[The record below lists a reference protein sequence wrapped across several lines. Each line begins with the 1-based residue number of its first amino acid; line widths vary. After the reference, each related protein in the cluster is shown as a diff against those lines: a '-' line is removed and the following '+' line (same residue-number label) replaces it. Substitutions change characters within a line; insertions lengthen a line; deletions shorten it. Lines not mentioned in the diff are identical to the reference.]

1 MKRMPR
7 TWKVGPA
14 GVLVLTSLAG
24 CVVGGYGGGVGLG
37 YVGGVYEPGGYEY
50 GGWGPGYRVGPP
62 RDDEHGHGGGDHGP
76 GRGRATPSIPHD
88 ARHSGGGGHRGGGN
102 GH

>member
-1 MKRMPR
+1 MKHMPR
-7 TWKVGPA
+7 TWKVGA
-14 GVLVLTSLAG
+14 VSVLALTSLAG
-24 CVVGGYGGGVGLG
+24 CIAGGYDGDVGVG

-62 RDDEHGHGGGDHGP
+62 RGGERGHGGG
-76 GRGRATPSIPHD
+76 RAAPSIPHA
-88 ARHSGGGGHRGGGN
+88 ARHGGGGEHRSGGK